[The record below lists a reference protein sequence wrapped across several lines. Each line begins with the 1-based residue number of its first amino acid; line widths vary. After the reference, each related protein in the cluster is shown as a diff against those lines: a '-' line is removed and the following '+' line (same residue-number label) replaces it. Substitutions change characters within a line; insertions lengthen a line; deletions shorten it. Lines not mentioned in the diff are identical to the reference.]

1 MISNVEKIM
10 RSTHNTKELSQ
21 ASLILSPKTLRK
33 KKDVG
38 GGYATSNGGV
48 LSSELLKPY
57 KP

>member
-1 MISNVEKIM
+1 M

-38 GGYATSNGGV
+38 GGYAASNGGI

>member
-1 MISNVEKIM
+1 M

-21 ASLILSPKTLRK
+21 ASLILSPKNLRK
-33 KKDVG
+33 KKEIG
-38 GGYATSNGGV
+38 GGYTTSNGGI